1 MKTYSSKASAFLMR
15 TFFVF
20 SLAFFSLPNPVQAEL
35 GATEKQEIESLI
47 EKFIQNNPE
56 ILRDAL
62 TRLAQAEALAAQQA
76 AMAMVLDDAGDP
88 FIGAE
93 DAALTIYEFSDYN
106 CGYCKRIF
114 PDLMDVLEKEPSVR
128 LVIKEFPILAE
139 SSVLGARAA
148 IAAQRQGKFPAFHA
162 EMMKWRGKLDASA
175 IDRMAKKVGLDR
187 QQLQRDMTDPA
198 TDFILNRTRRAASAF
213 DLQGTPALIIGDNVI
228 PGAISQSEIL
238 NLIKQVQADK
248 NS

>member
-1 MKTYSSKASAFLMR
+1 MKTYFSKASAFLMG

-88 FIGAE
+88 FLGAE
-93 DAALTIYEFSDYN
+93 DAALTIYAFSDYN
-106 CGYCKRIF
+106 CGYC
-114 PDLMDVLEKEPSVR
+114 
-128 LVIKEFPILAE
+128 
-139 SSVLGARAA
+139 
-148 IAAQRQGKFPAFHA
+148 
-162 EMMKWRGKLDASA
+162 
-175 IDRMAKKVGLDR
+175 
-187 QQLQRDMTDPA
+187 
-198 TDFILNRTRRAASAF
+198 
-213 DLQGTPALIIGDNVI
+213 
-228 PGAISQSEIL
+228 
-238 NLIKQVQADK
+238 
-248 NS
+248 